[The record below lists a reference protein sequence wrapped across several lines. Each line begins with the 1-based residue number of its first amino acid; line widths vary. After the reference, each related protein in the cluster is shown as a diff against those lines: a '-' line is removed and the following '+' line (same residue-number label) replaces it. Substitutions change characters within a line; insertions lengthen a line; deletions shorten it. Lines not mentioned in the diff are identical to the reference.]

1 MKTSETIAIKLKE
14 LRAANKLTQKNVSE
28 KLNIAQ
34 TTYAGYETGKHE
46 PNAETLLKLADLY
59 KTSVDYIIGR
69 Y

>member
-1 MKTSETIAIKLKE
+1 MLNERLKE
-14 LRAANKLTQKNVSE
+14 LRLKHEYSQKDVSE

-46 PNAETLLKLADLY
+46 PNIKTLTALANLY
-59 KTSVDYIIGR
+59 GVSLDFLTGR

>member
-1 MKTSETIAIKLKE
+1 MKTNEIISIKLKE
-14 LRAANKLTQKNVSE
+14 LRKHNKLTQQEVSE

-46 PNAETLLKLADLY
+46 PNIETLKKLAELY
-59 KTSVDYIIGR
+59 KISVDYIIGR